1 MATVYLAEDLKHH
14 RKVAVKVLRPDL
26 AAALGSERFLREIE
40 IAAQLHHPHIL
51 PLYDSGESDGFL
63 YYVMPYEKGQS
74 LREKLVSEGELPV
87 GAAVRLLRDVV
98 DALAHAHALGVVHR
112 DIKPENIMISG
123 NHALVTDFGVAK
135 AVSDATGREK
145 LTTAGVALG
154 TPAYMAPEQAVADPH
169 IDHRADV
176 YAVGVLAYE
185 LLTGQP
191 PFTGATPQAVLSA
204 HVTQSPEP
212 VVRHRGTVPPV
223 LADLVMKCLEK
234 RPADRWQSVEELL
247 PQLEALATPSGG
259 ITPTMTQPVS
269 AAAPQRAISRRYLV
283 AAAGIAAVALLLVGG
298 WLLTRGTGSGGGV
311 DPRSIAVLP
320 FTSMRTDEETE
331 AFTTGVH
338 DDIVTQL
345 SKVSALKVMS
355 RTSVLEY
362 RNTTKN
368 IRQIGE
374 ELGVAN
380 LLEGGVQRAGSQIR
394 INVQLID
401 ARSDQHLWAE
411 TYNREWTVENVF
423 AVQSDIARQVARALE
438 ATLLP
443 EERASIEERPTDN
456 AAAYEAFLLANAY
469 AQRSR
474 DREATDRA
482 TELYERAV
490 ELDPGFASA
499 WALLGWQRIWKYWEW
514 NEFEQQPRARAA
526 LDRAVQLAPD
536 GAETH
541 FALGFYHYYH
551 GRDYDTA
558 LEHFFAAERL
568 RPGRA
573 EILGSIGLVRR
584 RQGRWEEAVTA
595 WKRALEADPR
605 SPWLSLVIGES
616 YRFMRRYDEAARY
629 LDRTISVAPA
639 DQTSYSERFATLLYL
654 AADSVAARRFLDEH
668 TNQIVDSQLYT
679 GYRNLAYYQND
690 LRRVLQ
696 LSLEHLPASYRTI
709 ALAGHLLGDAEL
721 AEAYADSLRSRG
733 ERRLQQVP
741 ERLRS
746 VPYRTVLTPHLDIS
760 TADALLGREQEAIAG
775 AQRALELL
783 PMSRDALR
791 GLDAVWNLARVY
803 AIFGYEDEVLDQ
815 LEYLLS
821 IPSFWTAWQF
831 RNDPLLSYLG
841 DNPRFQLLVGRD

>member
-1 MATVYLAEDLKHH
+1 
-14 RKVAVKVLRPDL
+14 
-26 AAALGSERFLREIE
+26 
-40 IAAQLHHPHIL
+40 
-51 PLYDSGESDGFL
+51 
-63 YYVMPYEKGQS
+63 
-74 LREKLVSEGELPV
+74 
-87 GAAVRLLRDVV
+87 
-98 DALAHAHALGVVHR
+98 
-112 DIKPENIMISG
+112 
-123 NHALVTDFGVAK
+123 
-135 AVSDATGREK
+135 
-145 LTTAGVALG
+145 
-154 TPAYMAPEQAVADPH
+154 
-169 IDHRADV
+169 
-176 YAVGVLAYE
+176 
-185 LLTGQP
+185 
-191 PFTGATPQAVLSA
+191 
-204 HVTQSPEP
+204 
-212 VVRHRGTVPPV
+212 
-223 LADLVMKCLEK
+223 
-234 RPADRWQSVEELL
+234 
-247 PQLEALATPSGG
+247 
-259 ITPTMTQPVS
+259 
-269 AAAPQRAISRRYLV
+269 
-283 AAAGIAAVALLLVGG
+283 
-298 WLLTRGTGSGGGV
+298 
-311 DPRSIAVLP
+311 
-320 FTSMRTDEETE
+320 MRTDEETE

-401 ARSDQHLWAE
+401 ARSDQHLWAD

-438 ATLLP
+438 AALLP

-456 AAAYEAFLLANAY
+456 AEAYEAFLLANTY
-469 AQRSR
+469 AQRTR
-474 DREATDRA
+474 EREATDRA
-482 TELYERAV
+482 MELYERAV
-490 ELDPGFASA
+490 ELDPGFAAA
-499 WALLGWQRIWKYWEW
+499 WALLGRQRIWEYWEW
-514 NEFEQQPRARAA
+514 NDFEQQPRAEAA

-536 GAETH
+536 GADTH
-541 FALGFYHYYH
+541 FALGFYHYYY

-573 EILGSIGLVRR
+573 VVLGAIGLVRR

-605 SPWLSLVIGES
+605 SPWLNLVIGES
-616 YRFMRRYDEAARY
+616 NRFMRRYDEAARY
-629 LDRTISVAPA
+629 LDRTISVAPE

-668 TNQIVDSQLYT
+668 TNQIVDAQLHT
-679 GYRNLAYYQND
+679 GYRSLAYYQND

-696 LSLEHLPASYRTI
+696 LSLEHLPAGYRMI

-746 VPYRTVLTPHLDIS
+746 VPYRTVLAPHLDIS
-760 TADALLGREQEAIAG
+760 MADALLGREQEAIAG

-783 PMSRDALR
+783 PMSRDAMR

-821 IPSFWTAWQF
+821 IPSFWTPWQF
-831 RNDPLLSYLG
+831 RNDPLLSYLA
-841 DNPRFQLLVGRD
+841 DNPRLQRLVGRD